1 MADWNDLKKAFE
13 KDLLK
18 QTQDVFDE
26 QTLLESIAK
35 YLAKNKGIT
44 ALQGYDVDEML
55 QFLQKPASE
64 IKKLIGGQWESLD
77 DDKVDT
83 LVYNLIKKVKKSI
96 PLLDRSRKI

>member
-18 QTQDVFDE
+18 QAQDVFDE

-44 ALQGYDVDEML
+44 ALQDMMWMKCWNSYRNRHL
-55 QFLQKPASE
+55 
-64 IKKLIGGQWESLD
+64 
-77 DDKVDT
+77 
-83 LVYNLIKKVKKSI
+83 KS
-96 PLLDRSRKI
+96 KN